1 MIVTAM
7 PPRGKEIDLDA
18 FADLT
23 TSPCVN
29 LWWEPDGQLTVEFAI
44 DLPASEQA
52 AVRRR
57 IQSRNANEEELRRL
71 AEVALV
77 NNRTYLAIPTP
88 TQAQAAAQIAVLT
101 RQSNGVIRQLL
112 GFLDGTD

>member
-7 PPRGKEIDLDA
+7 PPRGKEIDRDA
-18 FADLT
+18 FVNLT
-23 TSPCVN
+23 TSPVVN
-29 LWWEPDGQLTVEFAI
+29 LWWEPDGQLSVEFAV
-44 DLPASEQA
+44 DLPASEAA

-71 AEVALV
+71 AEVALT

-88 TQAQAAAQIAVLT
+88 TQAQAGAQVAALT
-101 RQSNGVIRQLL
+101 RQNNGIIRQLL
-112 GFLDGTD
+112 GLLDGTD